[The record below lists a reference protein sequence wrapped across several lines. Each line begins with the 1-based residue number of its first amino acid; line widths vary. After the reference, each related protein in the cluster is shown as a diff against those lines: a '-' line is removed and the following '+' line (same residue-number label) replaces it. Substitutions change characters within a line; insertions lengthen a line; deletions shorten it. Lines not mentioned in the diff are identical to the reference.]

1 MPWARVGDTAANH
14 PTALAVL
21 EHQLADERIVN
32 ELFGF
37 VMRCSTQSAA
47 HTTDYVINRGTAIQM
62 AGGMQ
67 RANELLMLAVYSGY
81 MVEQT
86 TIDEDGTPRL
96 GYRIL
101 DDPDFIHL
109 RTKAE
114 IDWERQRRNDT
125 ARPELVIPVR
135 LRDGDACRYCL
146 KVVRWG
152 AQNGRLG
159 ATYDHRTPGR
169 QATSESDLVVACRA
183 CNSGRKD
190 NPNADQDYPLQPAPE
205 RAYFSES
212 TVLWLREHDY
222 VKRMGIQVPE
232 ASGKQ
237 LQPGD
242 DTGNGTTGPAT
253 AGNGSTGQHEGNG
266 ITGPETAGNG
276 STGQHEGN
284 GTTGP
289 ETAGNGSTGKH
300 EGNGTTGL
308 QDPDCQ
314 HIANPAKHLTDGT
327 GIHGTGRD
335 GSGRV
340 GKGREPSSAQAPSK
354 PSSQSSRRPRRG
366 RPRSRGRN

>member
-47 HTTDYVINRGTAIQM
+47 HTTDYLVNRGTAIQM
-62 AGGMQ
+62 AGGMS
-67 RANELLMLAVYSGY
+67 RANDLLMLAIYAGY

-86 TIDEDGTPRL
+86 FIEEGITRT
-96 GYRIL
+96 GYKII

-114 IDWERQRRNDT
+114 LDWERQRRNDT

-135 LRDGDACRYCL
+135 LRDGDGCRYCS

-159 ATYDHRTPGR
+159 GTYDHRTPGK
-169 QATSESDLVVACRA
+169 QAANERDLVVACRA
-183 CNSGRKD
+183 CNAGRKD
-190 NPNADQDYPLQPAPE
+190 NPNADQDYPLQSVPDQ
-205 RAYFSES
+205 AYFSES
-212 TVLWLREHDY
+212 TIQWLQEHDY

-232 ASGKQ
+232 PSGQQ

-242 DTGNGTTGPAT
+242 
-253 AGNGSTGQHEGNG
+253 
-266 ITGPETAGNG
+266 ETGNG

-289 ETAGNGSTGKH
+289 DTAGNGSTGQH
-300 EGNGTTGL
+300 EGNGSTGQHEGNGSTGQHEGNGSTGQHDDHL
-308 QDPDCQ
+308 HTPGCQ
-314 HIANPAKHLTDGT
+314 HIANPAKRLTDGT
-327 GIHGTGRD
+327 GIAGAGRD
-335 GSGRV
+335 GSGRA
-340 GKGREPSSAQAPSK
+340 GKGREPASPQLSPK
-354 PSSQSSRRPRRG
+354 PSPQHANRPRRG
-366 RPRSRGRN
+366 RPRTRGRN